1 MIATLYY
8 SKCEVD
14 TGERT
19 WTFIPFRM
27 CDKNTTVPKRAAHPH
42 FDWPSDGSCQSQ
54 ALSQLSAK
62 LAQLLAGTIY
72 GLQLPTY
79 GIQCTVH
86 SVQYTAPK

>member
-1 MIATLYY
+1 MLN
-8 SKCEVD
+8 
-14 TGERT
+14 TGEQT

-27 CDKNTTVPKRAAHPH
+27 WDKNTTVPKRAGHPH
-42 FDWPSDGSCQSQ
+42 FDLPSDGSCQSQ

-72 GLQLPTY
+72 SLQLTTY
-79 GIQCTVH
+79 SIQCTVY